1 VIDTI
6 PNPFE
11 PKQKVDAACLK
22 TLSARSWAGGFG
34 VMSHGVRLRIRVSD
48 LSLIP
53 DLQNLLPETAKPLTL
68 AKARDTK
75 FDSILSVIREE
86 GELHGSRARRINS
99 FFVDDALVARSHSED
114 YVLGQFKTWA
124 NVSIA
129 TLAPRRVFV
138 HAGVVAWRGQAI
150 IIPGSS
156 YSGKSTLVA
165 ELVRAGAD
173 YLSDEYA
180 VFDAHGRVYPFPK
193 PISMREPN
201 CLDQVDVPV
210 EDFGGRH
217 CKFSKPAGLILLT
230 KYEPGGDW
238 QPNILSSGNGVLG
251 LLEHCSAARR
261 SPKRVLRTLRSVTI
275 RAQVIGSPRG
285 EAKDTA
291 PRILSYL
298 KEQEDRR
305 ANGNSRESRLHRV

>member
-1 VIDTI
+1 MS
-6 PNPFE
+6 E
-11 PKQKVDAACLK
+11 
-22 TLSARSWAGGFG
+22 SAR
-34 VMSHGVRLRIRVSD
+34 
-48 LSLIP
+48 
-53 DLQNLLPETAKPLTL
+53 
-68 AKARDTK
+68 ARAE
-75 FDSILSVIREE
+75 FSSC
-86 GELHGSRARRINS
+86 
-99 FFVDDALVARSHSED
+99 FVDDALVARSSSED
-114 YVLGQFKTWA
+114 DVLGQFKAWL

-129 TLAPRRVFV
+129 TLAKRRVFV

-156 YSGKSTLVA
+156 CSGKSTLVA

-180 VFDAHGRVYPFPK
+180 VLDAHGRVHPFRK

-201 CLDQVDVPV
+201 CLGQVDVPV

-238 QPNILSSGNGVLG
+238 QPNILSSGNGILG

-261 SPKRVLRTLRSVTI
+261 SPKRVLRTLRSVTT
-275 RAQVIGSPRG
+275 RAQIIGSPRG
-285 EAKDTA
+285 EARDTA
-291 PRILSYL
+291 PRILTYL
-298 KEQEDRR
+298 AEQEDCR
-305 ANGNSRESRLHRV
+305 ATSDSAEFKLHSV